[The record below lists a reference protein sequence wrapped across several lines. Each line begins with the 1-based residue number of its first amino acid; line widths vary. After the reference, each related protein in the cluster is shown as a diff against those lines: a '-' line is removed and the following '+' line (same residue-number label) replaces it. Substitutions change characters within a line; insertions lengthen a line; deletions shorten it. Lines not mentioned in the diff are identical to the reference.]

1 MKNRI
6 IAGLTLVICGIF
18 LIISNFVF
26 HLAFFPWILAIL
38 GLILGFAAIFTGNLF
53 GGLQSILWLVGLCF
67 AFYFH
72 QILAGL
78 LVISGFSLIIGS
90 IEDFFKRK
98 RRKTININ
106 INDSSDD
113 HNQWIRQFLLE
124 AQLCLR

>member
-38 GLILGFAAIFTGNLF
+38 GLILGLAAIFSGNLF
-53 GGLQSILWLVGLCF
+53 GGLQSILWLGGLCF

-72 QILAGL
+72 QIWAGL
-78 LVISGFSLIIGS
+78 LVILGFSIIIGG
-90 IEDFFKRK
+90 IEDFFKK
-98 RRKTININ
+98 KKRKTININ
-106 INDSSDD
+106 INDSSDE
-113 HNQWIRQFLLE
+113 NK
-124 AQLCLR
+124 